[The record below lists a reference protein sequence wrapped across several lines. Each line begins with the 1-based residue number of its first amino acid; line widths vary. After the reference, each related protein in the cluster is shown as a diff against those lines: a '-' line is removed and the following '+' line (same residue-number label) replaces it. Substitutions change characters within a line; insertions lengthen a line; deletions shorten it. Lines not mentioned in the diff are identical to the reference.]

1 MEIPLNM
8 QEERVYL
15 GIFSPRGWTPIDV
28 GVCEGKKVRFD
39 NIEPNFIY
47 QPICY
52 DAANGKCIP
61 VGYPFVFIQE
71 IESAEF

>member
-1 MEIPLNM
+1 M
-8 QEERVYL
+8 
-15 GIFSPRGWTPIDV
+15 
-28 GVCEGKKVRFD
+28 RFD